1 MERGCLYHG
10 LLGHVWQLGLAIG
23 SVSGG
28 AMRLCEPWSLPIDD
42 ETRLDAGA
50 KSYNIHVPGHDN
62 YSASDEHHGNCN
74 HVDVGRPNSY
84 DYFSNHQFH
93 RPEMAVILE
102 SFLHLWKSDLSVCWL
117 LLTLPR
123 ISLRI
128 YFDQSNG

>member
-23 SVSGG
+23 SVSEG

-62 YSASDEHHGNCN
+62 YSATDEHHGHCN
-74 HVDVGRPNSY
+74 HDAVGRPNSY
-84 DYFSNHQFH
+84 DYYSNHRFH
-93 RPEMAVILE
+93 RPEMALIWDH
-102 SFLHLWKSDLSVCWL
+102 FCLSG
-117 LLTLPR
+117 
-123 ISLRI
+123 SLS
-128 YFDQSNG
+128 YLCVD